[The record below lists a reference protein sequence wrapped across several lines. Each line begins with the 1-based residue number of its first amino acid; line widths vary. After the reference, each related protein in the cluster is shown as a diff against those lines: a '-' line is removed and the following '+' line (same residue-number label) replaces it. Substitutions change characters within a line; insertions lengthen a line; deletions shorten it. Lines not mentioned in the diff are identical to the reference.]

1 MVKTDTSGL
10 KITYAKKIN
19 DLGPIWLYIWFST
32 CDLTTYNKGYIAI
45 TAHGT
50 DAIDNTMQYYHKCI
64 ELIQTF
70 DNCRVTILDTPVYSI
85 YHWNKGKHKT
95 PDNFITQDKELTE
108 QVVQLNN
115 KIKEINSTL
124 NSHTPKFSN
133 DLQVRSKYKNGA
145 HRTETNRSYY
155 NFQLYADGIHPT
167 NLLARTW
174 LKKIATQAQIDCC
187 VLNSG
192 QHGLIR
198 AIPGQKT
205 QTSLLSIPE
214 EYNITMNII
223 NIILLTSLLYNIGTN
238 LTTSKTWE
246 HQQLLTCVL
255 NKNMST
261 TGRRP
266 ITLPTTPTVKQH
278 LTLLLL
284 ILGGDIEL
292 NPGPRGKQQSIYPCG
307 LCDHPVTW
315 KCDGVCCDDCDIWH
329 HRSCIELCTVDY
341 ELLQRSNVQWHCC
354 KCESINVSSFTFHS
368 YELNTS
374 NYYEPLTHDI
384 SFESVSSSI
393 FSPLKTS
400 SPRLKAQSSTTNNTK
415 NCSNKSRT
423 QSSNV
428 FNLNEKRNLRILTVN
443 CRSIK
448 DKTSEFKAAINYIK
462 PDIICGTESW
472 LKGEKPGKTSTK
484 DAIKSS
490 EVFPDDYNAYRND
503 RGTLGGGV
511 FILVHKD
518 IISVEQSSLVT
529 NCEIE
534 WVKIHLKGKKRTLIG
549 SFYMPHRNMKCLDE
563 LEKSLQMIANSNT
576 NIMLTGDF
584 NCPDIN
590 WESMSVPNN
599 SSDKEIQTKL
609 MEITSSYQLT
619 QIHEQ
624 PTREDNLLDIV
635 LTTNPSLVKTSKNT
649 PGISDHEM
657 IVTDCDT
664 KPYYQRS
671 KPRKC
676 YIYSKA
682 NWNTI
687 KEEISITSTKLRHM
701 QDRGTNVQEMSDT
714 FKKELFQSMDKH
726 IPSKEIRSKNNLPW
740 INHKIRK
747 LFKKKQRLYQ
757 QAKKTKKWSNYR
769 QFQKEVKRQVRKAEY
784 TYINDTIIKGL
795 ETNNTKPFWKYI
807 KSRKT
812 DNIGVSPLKDKG
824 KLACES
830 LGLWS
835 VLYSRR

>member
-1 MVKTDTSGL
+1 
-10 KITYAKKIN
+10 
-19 DLGPIWLYIWFST
+19 
-32 CDLTTYNKGYIAI
+32 
-45 TAHGT
+45 
-50 DAIDNTMQYYHKCI
+50 
-64 ELIQTF
+64 
-70 DNCRVTILDTPVYSI
+70 
-85 YHWNKGKHKT
+85 
-95 PDNFITQDKELTE
+95 
-108 QVVQLNN
+108 
-115 KIKEINSTL
+115 
-124 NSHTPKFSN
+124 
-133 DLQVRSKYKNGA
+133 
-145 HRTETNRSYY
+145 
-155 NFQLYADGIHPT
+155 
-167 NLLARTW
+167 
-174 LKKIATQAQIDCC
+174 
-187 VLNSG
+187 
-192 QHGLIR
+192 
-198 AIPGQKT
+198 
-205 QTSLLSIPE
+205 
-214 EYNITMNII
+214 MNII

-534 WVKIHLKGKKRTLIG
+534 WVKIHLKGKKELLIG

-747 LFKKKQRLYQ
+747 LFKRNSGYTNKLRKLKSGQTTDSSKK
-757 QAKKTKKWSNYR
+757 K
-769 QFQKEVKRQVRKAEY
+769 
-784 TYINDTIIKGL
+784 
-795 ETNNTKPFWKYI
+795 
-807 KSRKT
+807 
-812 DNIGVSPLKDKG
+812 
-824 KLACES
+824 
-830 LGLWS
+830 
-835 VLYSRR
+835 